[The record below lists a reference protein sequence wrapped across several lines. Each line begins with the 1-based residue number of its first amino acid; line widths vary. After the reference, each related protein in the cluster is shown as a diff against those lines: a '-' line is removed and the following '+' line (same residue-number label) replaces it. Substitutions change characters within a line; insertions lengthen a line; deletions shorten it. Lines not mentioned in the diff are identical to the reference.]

1 MDDRK
6 PEDLK
11 KDVGRAEELL
21 HKESYSPQEAAE
33 VLQMRERT
41 ILSAAYGGEL
51 KARIVN
57 HDVVSID
64 RADLIA
70 WLRSR

>member
-1 MDDRK
+1 MDTNR
-6 PEDLK
+6 PEEQTGEVGRFESLLK
-11 KDVGRAEELL
+11 KDT
-21 HKESYSPQEAAE
+21 YTPQEAAE

-51 KARIVN
+51 KARIIN
-57 HDVVSID
+57 HDVVSIN
-64 RADLIA
+64 RGDLIA

>member
-1 MDDRK
+1 MDTNK

-11 KDVGRAEELL
+11 KDIGRVEELL
-21 HKESYSPQEAAE
+21 RKDSYSPHEAAE

-57 HDVVSID
+57 HDVVSIA
-64 RADLIA
+64 RGDLIA
-70 WLRSR
+70 WLRTR